1 MGDDNKYAGDKSGGG
16 GLTPENKYAGDAPSD
31 DAELTPENKYAGDK
45 SGGDTGLTPEPGGT
59 DAGATTDSSGDPASD
74 PDSGISPANK
84 YAG

>member
-16 GLTPENKYAGDAPSD
+16 PGLTPENKYAGDAPEA
-31 DAELTPENKYAGDK
+31 DAELTADNKYAGEP
-45 SGGDTGLTPEPGGT
+45 TPGT
-59 DAGATTDSSGDPASD
+59 DSGATTDSSSEPTSD